1 MTQDR
6 EVIIAASVACIML
19 TISIISLTTSCVSLS
34 DESRDDI
41 ADIISIIPSPTATP
55 SPTPLPTAT
64 PKPADVSLLRIQR
77 DLPEF
82 AANKGLPTTNTS
94 RGIMLDMRGR
104 SDFDAVF
111 SEWCQLTGGAAL
123 PALTDAE
130 PRGVFHQCQ

>member
-34 DESRDDI
+34 DELRDDI

-55 SPTPLPTAT
+55 SPTPLPTPT
-64 PKPADVSLLRIQR
+64 PKPADVSLIRIQR
-77 DLPEF
+77 DLPEY
-82 AANKGLPTTNTS
+82 AANKGLPVTNTS
-94 RGIMLDMRGR
+94 RGVMLDMRGR
-104 SDFDAVF
+104 ADFDAVF

-123 PALTDAE
+123 PALTDSE
-130 PRGVFHQCQ
+130 PRGVFHQCH